1 MRFRGMFD
9 RSGSGWWSDAAQD
22 VRFAFR
28 LTSRAKGVTALC
40 VVILGIGI
48 GVSTALYSLLHEVLI
63 RPLPYREPDRIVRV
77 SEERPGA
84 VAATRNAVVSNLTF
98 HAWKDEGPVALEGLA
113 GYEFREHALTLPGE
127 TLRVRGVAVT
137 PGLLSMLRNVPAR
150 GRFFRPDDVEA
161 GDAPGAVAVVS
172 DSFWRDVLGGK
183 DDVVGS
189 GILLDGRFHTVVG
202 VSPPGFFFPD
212 REVVLWTPFDPPRPV
227 SGADNPRVVAFFCL
241 GRLAPTASAAS
252 AAAEGTLVAQR
263 LTRTALGRDL
273 LFGVGGEPIV
283 RVRTMAEESTSD
295 VRPAL
300 AVLAFGVVLLFFA
313 SCANVANLLVGSHLK
328 RVREYAI
335 RSAVGADRCR
345 LVRQLV
351 TEHLMLSVLGGVLGT
366 GLGWTLLVIVKST
379 AGDHFPAAGRAGID
393 AGTLLPALALVFVAV
408 LSCGLLPALRST
420 RAGLLRFLAHAETSG
435 DALSGAQRLRDVLVV
450 AQSGFAVSLLVVAML
465 LGRSLVNLTNVD
477 PGYSPDDV
485 LTVGIRVPGG
495 YEASDE
501 RKRLMSALLAWLR
514 DFGPVTAAGASN
526 MIPLDDRAYLA
537 GFPVRPIPD
546 VRRRPKVANALR
558 YAVTPGYAEALR
570 LRLLEGRTFDELDAE
585 SDVLKMIVNREFARQ
600 YLPPDPLGVRL
611 AWGEPSEAEIVGV
624 VGNVLK
630 DGNDRS
636 PRPEFYVPMADRDRL
651 GADVLM
657 VARTE
662 REVEFPS
669 RLIAEQVRGLNA
681 TATVEVMWLADRL
694 SLSIARPRFAAFVL
708 GAFAG
713 ISLFLS
719 GAGLYGVIS
728 FRVIRRRREIAVRR
742 ALGATRS
749 DVIRLV
755 LGDGLRSTALGLAG
769 GVAVTATAVAPLLES
784 MLFGVEPL
792 DITVLL
798 AAPVFLS
805 ILAVGACLVPTFRA
819 TEEEPGSVLR

>member
-1 MRFRGMFD
+1 MPGKLTVRAGPPVKR
-9 RSGSGWWSDAAQD
+9 SGWWSNAAQD

-28 LTSRAKGVTALC
+28 LMSRAKGVTALC

-63 RPLPYREPDRIVRV
+63 RPLPYLEPDRIVRM

-98 HAWKDEGPVALEGLA
+98 H
-113 GYEFREHALTLPGE
+113 
-127 TLRVRGVAVT
+127 
-137 PGLLSMLRNVPAR
+137 
-150 GRFFRPDDVEA
+150 
-161 GDAPGAVAVVS
+161 
-172 DSFWRDVLGGK
+172 
-183 DDVVGS
+183 
-189 GILLDGRFHTVVG
+189 
-202 VSPPGFFFPD
+202 
-212 REVVLWTPFDPPRPV
+212 
-227 SGADNPRVVAFFCL
+227 
-241 GRLAPTASAAS
+241 
-252 AAAEGTLVAQR
+252 
-263 LTRTALGRDL
+263 
-273 LFGVGGEPIV
+273 
-283 RVRTMAEESTSD
+283 
-295 VRPAL
+295 
-300 AVLAFGVVLLFFA
+300 
-313 SCANVANLLVGSHLK
+313 
-328 RVREYAI
+328 
-335 RSAVGADRCR
+335 
-345 LVRQLV
+345 
-351 TEHLMLSVLGGVLGT
+351 
-366 GLGWTLLVIVKST
+366 
-379 AGDHFPAAGRAGID
+379 
-393 AGTLLPALALVFVAV
+393 
-408 LSCGLLPALRST
+408 
-420 RAGLLRFLAHAETSG
+420 
-435 DALSGAQRLRDVLVV
+435 
-450 AQSGFAVSLLVVAML
+450 
-465 LGRSLVNLTNVD
+465 
-477 PGYSPDDV
+477 
-485 LTVGIRVPGG
+485 
-495 YEASDE
+495 
-501 RKRLMSALLAWLR
+501 
-514 DFGPVTAAGASN
+514 
-526 MIPLDDRAYLA
+526 
-537 GFPVRPIPD
+537 
-546 VRRRPKVANALR
+546 
-558 YAVTPGYAEALR
+558 GYAEALR
-570 LRLLEGRTFDELDAE
+570 LRLIKGRTFDELDAE

-600 YLPPDPLGVRL
+600 YLPPDPVGVRL

-669 RLIAEQVRGLNA
+669 RLIAEHVRGLNA

-728 FRVIRRRREIAVRR
+728 FKVLRRRREIALRR

-749 DVIRLV
+749 DVARLV
-755 LGDGLRSTALGLAG
+755 LGDGLRSAALGLAG

-792 DITVLL
+792 DATVLL